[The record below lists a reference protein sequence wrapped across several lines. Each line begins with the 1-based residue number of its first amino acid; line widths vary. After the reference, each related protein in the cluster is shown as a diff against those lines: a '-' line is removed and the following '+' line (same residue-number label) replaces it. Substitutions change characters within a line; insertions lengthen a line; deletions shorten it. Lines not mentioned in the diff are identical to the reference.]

1 MDDIFD
7 FQEQIAN
14 LIVDALKIKLSPE
27 EKKRLT
33 DRPIS
38 DPKAFD
44 LWILSKNELFKL
56 TKESIEYGI
65 QLIKS
70 AIKIEGDNAK
80 LYATLADFYWA
91 AYDTGIMHEVEIFD
105 LLEQCVSKSLS
116 LDPNQLEALSIK
128 GLILYKQGNLP
139 GFIRYVLPAAEIS
152 IESTAQVIMTFV
164 LAELGKIKEAF
175 RYSEKIKEANPLDF
189 LSGFVGSVVD
199 LIDGNISKA
208 LNTIRDARDRLAPG
222 QPFAGWW
229 VAQICAYAGENE
241 SAYKEFKKV
250 ALSDFRPWND
260 LCKLFQLAMESNRI
274 GVIEHINKS
283 GISNFSLTDEYYPL
297 FIANA
302 LSLVGEYDEA
312 LIWLK
317 RSVDWGFS
325 NYKFLAEYNRFLEPM
340 RNNPRFLEIIA
351 QALKQQE
358 VFMENFETFSLHKQ

>member
-7 FQEQIAN
+7 FQEQIAKR
-14 LIVDALKIKLSPE
+14 IVDALKIKLTPE

-38 DPKAFD
+38 DPEAYD
-44 LWILSKNELFKL
+44 LWILSKNELLNL
-56 TKESIEYGI
+56 TKESIEHGI
-65 QLIKS
+65 QLIKN
-70 AIKIEGDNAK
+70 AIEIEGDNAK
-80 LYATLADFYWA
+80 LYATLADMYWA
-91 AYDTGIMHEVEIFD
+91 AYDTGIIHEVEIFD
-105 LLEQCVSKSLS
+105 LMEQCVSRSLS

-128 GLILYKQGNLP
+128 GFILYKQGNLP
-139 GFIRYVLPAAEIS
+139 GFIRYALPAAEIG

-164 LAELGKIKEAF
+164 LAELGKIKEAY
-175 RYSEKIKEANPLDF
+175 RYSEKIKAANPLDF
-189 LSGFVGSVVD
+189 LSGFVSGFVD
-199 LIDGNISKA
+199 LINGNALKA
-208 LNTIRDARDRLAPG
+208 LNTMRDARDQLAPE

-241 SAYKEFKKV
+241 QAYNEFKKV
-250 ALSDFRPWND
+250 ALSDFSPWND

-274 GVIEHINKS
+274 GVKEHIKTS

-340 RNNPRFLEIIA
+340 RNNPKFLEIIV

-358 VFMENFETFSLHKQ
+358 AFMEYFETFSLHKQ